1 MKKEIRIVQIG
12 ISLLA
17 IVVALSHLI
26 WPSLAIDGITLMLIT
41 IAIVP
46 WLVPLFKSL
55 ELPGGVKIEFQE
67 LKNIQENIEKVGL
80 ATPKIEKEAKPEYAF
95 QIVVDEDPNLALA
108 GLRIEIEKRLRDIA
122 KANDINTEGKSFR
135 PLLELLSRKEVITSS
150 ERAVLA
156 DLAGL
161 LNQAVHGA
169 KLDQRATE
177 WAMDVGPRIIKALDQ
192 RIEKL

>member
-41 IAIVP
+41 IAIIP

-67 LKNIQENIEKVGL
+67 LKNIQKDIEKVGL

-95 QIVVDEDPNLALA
+95 QMVVDEDPNLALA

-192 RIEKL
+192 RIEIR